1 MFPTVQNTLFG
12 GRKHA
17 QLWRAPDTASEEI
30 ATDFAPFLFVLR
42 LACEDSEN
50 NRNSLAAR
58 VLVGKSGN
66 SRVQTGSDVEKL

>member
-1 MFPTVQNTLFG
+1 MSPTVQNTLFG

-17 QLWRAPDTASEEI
+17 QLSRAPDIAAEEI
-30 ATDFAPFLFVLR
+30 ATDFAPFLFILR
-42 LACEDSEN
+42 LACADSEN

-58 VLVGKSGN
+58 RSRGQSGN